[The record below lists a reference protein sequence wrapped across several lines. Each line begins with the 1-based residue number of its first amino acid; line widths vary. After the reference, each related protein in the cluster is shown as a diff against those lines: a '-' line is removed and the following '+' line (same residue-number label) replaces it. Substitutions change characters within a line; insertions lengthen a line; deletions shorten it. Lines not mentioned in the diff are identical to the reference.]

1 MTKPSLHVESDQQKQ
16 AEHKG
21 EVTLIFNHYKYNSCL
36 YWKQQYYYI
45 YILSS
50 FQQQQRWSSANANE
64 TE

>member
-36 YWKQQYYYI
+36 YWKQQYYCI
-45 YILSS
+45 YIEL
-50 FQQQQRWSSANANE
+50 FSAALVFCE
-64 TE
+64 CKRD